1 LGIKIIFIQSKDC
14 TEDVIEIPGADI
26 IIKRISSILQ
36 FTASDGFRASFD
48 ILSAAECTDLRCL
61 FEFVNKTYRTDISMW
76 IETRL
81 RILTRFIN
89 GDKVAIPL
97 CLRNEDEIIKRILIG
112 ILYVLRS
119 RIKAPVVVDDL
130 LSFITNELYS
140 EAFVAM
146 MRPYLFSINRN
157 LNNHE
162 MLMYN
167 PIIIAPGGQGG
178 YYRLAEP
185 HKYVILFDS
194 NKWSIPRKDIEKIA
208 RS

>member
-1 LGIKIIFIQSKDC
+1 
-14 TEDVIEIPGADI
+14 
-26 IIKRISSILQ
+26 
-36 FTASDGFRASFD
+36 
-48 ILSAAECTDLRCL
+48 
-61 FEFVNKTYRTDISMW
+61 MW
-76 IETRL
+76 IEARL
-81 RILTRFIN
+81 KILMRFID
-89 GDKVAIPL
+89 GDKVVIPL
-97 CLRNEDEIIKRILIG
+97 CLQNEDEIIKRILIG

-130 LSFITNELYS
+130 LSFITNMLYS
-140 EAFVAM
+140 EAFAAV
-146 MRPYLFSINRN
+146 MRPYLFSVNRN
-157 LNNHE
+157 LDNHE

-167 PIIIAPGGQGG
+167 PIIITPGGQGG

>member
-1 LGIKIIFIQSKDC
+1 
-14 TEDVIEIPGADI
+14 
-26 IIKRISSILQ
+26 
-36 FTASDGFRASFD
+36 
-48 ILSAAECTDLRCL
+48 
-61 FEFVNKTYRTDISMW
+61 M
-76 IETRL
+76 
-81 RILTRFIN
+81 
-89 GDKVAIPL
+89 
-97 CLRNEDEIIKRILIG
+97 
-112 ILYVLRS
+112 LRS